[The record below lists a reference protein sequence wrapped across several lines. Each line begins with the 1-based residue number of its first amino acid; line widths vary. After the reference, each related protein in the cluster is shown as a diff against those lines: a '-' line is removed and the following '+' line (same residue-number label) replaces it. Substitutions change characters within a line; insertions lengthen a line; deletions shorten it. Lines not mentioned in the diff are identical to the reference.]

1 MPSVPARSWRP
12 ACAIAPRPSSKP
24 WWRPA
29 CAIAPRPSSKP
40 CAAERRGARL
50 GHSARTARQA
60 GRRGAHRRV
69 PRLRGGVLHE
79 GAVDQRHGRAVAEL
93 AGELAARDRSPPP
106 RSRSETESGHSLSV
120 TTCRRSA
127 TSGRFRW
134 ALPSHGRGRSSIPT
148 APTIQGLRNAD
159 RFLLAI
165 TFGGSKPSC
174 VRSSRHNF
182 QPAQQCGRPTPGPTR
197 ASRQDPL
204 SSRRSAAH

>member
-1 MPSVPARSWRP
+1 MPSVPARS
-12 ACAIAPRPSSKP
+12 
-24 WWRPA
+24 WRPA

-165 TFGGSKPSC
+165 TFGGSKPTTISSA
-174 VRSSRHNF
+174 VTEVLYRQRIGGAIIMPPSFQRRFMPRSS
-182 QPAQQCGRPTPGPTR
+182 PIG
-197 ASRQDPL
+197 L
-204 SSRRSAAH
+204 MLRS